1 VLCETMWLFL
11 ILDTSSTTGNGLF
24 KHVFTV
30 ENDTSLTIDQWEMKP
45 FSCMS
50 CDRSVLLWF

>member
-24 KHVFTV
+24 KHVSTV
-30 ENDTSLTIDQWEMKP
+30 ENDTSLAVDQ
-45 FSCMS
+45 
-50 CDRSVLLWF
+50 